1 MGDKTIIYETT
12 TSGVPFHPIAHGL
25 HRAHS
30 LHIVYTWHIVY
41 SHLQMYSGHSEE
53 MVSAG
58 LGTLDKGFLEVRQS
72 WTLRDGSDFR
82 KKRKHDLRA
91 AYFK

>member
-1 MGDKTIIYETT
+1 MGDNTITYETT

-25 HRAHS
+25 H
-30 LHIVYTWHIVY
+30 IVYTWHIVY
-41 SHLQMYSGHSEE
+41 SHLQMYSRHSEE